1 MAYTNFETLSESE
14 KAAVEARRKYQNE
27 WRAKNK
33 TRVKEYNRNYWLK
46 KAAEMAEKAA
56 N

>member
-1 MAYTNFETLSESE
+1 MAYTNLETLSESE
-14 KAAVEARRKYQNE
+14 KAAAEARRKYQNE

-46 KAAEMAEKAA
+46 KAAEQAQSST

>member
-1 MAYTNFETLSESE
+1 MAYTNLETLSASE

-46 KAAEMAEKAA
+46 KAAEQAQSST